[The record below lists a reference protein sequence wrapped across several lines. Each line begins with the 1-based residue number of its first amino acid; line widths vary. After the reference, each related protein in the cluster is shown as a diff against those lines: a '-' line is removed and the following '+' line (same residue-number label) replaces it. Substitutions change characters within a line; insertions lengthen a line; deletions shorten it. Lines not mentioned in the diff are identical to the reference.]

1 MAGTTPLIDY
11 RGGGSVVEW
20 TKTLDAAMKWDFD
33 TVIPGHGAVTTKAG
47 LLTYNNNIAKLR
59 DRAAGLIREGKSQD
73 DVGKVMAAEFGWGPK
88 SMQAAWSLPGMMTE
102 LK

>member
-1 MAGTTPLIDY
+1 
-11 RGGGSVVEW
+11 
-20 TKTLDAAMKWDFD
+20 
-33 TVIPGHGAVTTKAG
+33 VIPGHGAVTTNAG

-59 DRAAGLIREGKSQD
+59 DRAAGLIHQGKSQD

-88 SMQAAWSLPGMMTE
+88 SVQSQWSLPGMMTE